1 VAGGATAQRKQEIA
15 KRMVALTA
23 ELELMTLGWEEST
36 AAELPRTFAP
46 QCPAP
51 DALAQEMAQKRDTRS
66 FFRSNAEYGMLNDP
80 ALALPRGTGRPPPR
94 HGRRAKVR
102 HGLDVRY
109 PTMHL
114 SGSDGAGNLAAS
126 LPEETQH
133 ARDVST
139 RAHERLQRRDDV
151 LKKAFQAGQ
160 NVVLGH
166 APNHHLEPTLGFEV
180 PVRVE
185 QIAPQRRAAQTSTG
199 AQRHGTPLAGQT
211 QFIRAHTPSVPAH
224 SKYFGRSAAP
234 ETQYAEAVYRATGAN
249 PYAGRPGATRTAR
262 SGPI

>member
-1 VAGGATAQRKQEIA
+1 
-15 KRMVALTA
+15 MVALTA

-46 QCPAP
+46 QRTAP
-51 DALAQEMAQKRDTRS
+51 DEVTQEMAQKRDTRS

-102 HGLDVRY
+102 RGLDVRY

-114 SGSDGAGNLAAS
+114 SGAEGTGGLAMS
-126 LPEETQH
+126 LLEETQN
-133 ARDVST
+133 ARDVAT
-139 RAHERLQRRDDV
+139 RTQGQRLQQRDDV

-160 NVVLGH
+160 DVVLGH

-180 PVRVE
+180 PVRADD
-185 QIAPQRRAAQTSTG
+185 IALQRRAAQPSPG
-199 AQRHGTPLAGQT
+199 PQRSATPLAGQT
-211 QFIRAHTPSVPAH
+211 QFVRAHTPSVPTH
-224 SKYFGRSAAP
+224 SKYFGRSAAA

-249 PYAGRPGATRTAR
+249 PYVGRSAATRTAR